1 MFLLD
6 TNTVSEM
13 RKGRNVPSAAP
24 IIEWASQIDEAALYL
39 SAITILELEIGVRL
53 RERNDKVQ
61 GAILRHWLDAM
72 VRPTFAGRILPVDEA
87 VALCCA
93 PYHVPDP
100 AAERDA
106 FIAATAHRHGLTVVT
121 RNVDDFVRTGVA
133 IINPWGPT
141 PPTGKRS

>member
-6 TNTVSEM
+6 TNAVSEL

-24 IIEWASQIDEAALYL
+24 IVAWASQVDEAALFL

-53 RERNDKVQ
+53 RERKDRTQ
-61 GAILRHWLDAM
+61 GAVLRHWLDDM
-72 VRPTFAGRILPVDEA
+72 VRPAFAGRILPVDEG

-93 PYHVPDP
+93 PFHIPDP

-106 FIAATAHRHGLTVVT
+106 LIAATAQFHGLIVVT
-121 RNVDDFVRTGVA
+121 RNVGDFRRTGVA
-133 IINPWGPT
+133 LINPWEDGDD
-141 PPTGKRS
+141 